1 MRSAQVIDSS
11 QPLRIAVVAPVAQ
24 AVPPTNSGS
33 IEATTDLLVRGLAG
47 FGHEVTLFA
56 TASSSTPV
64 TLHATLERGYN
75 EDDAIWPWEL
85 CELFNIAAAVE
96 QADRFDVIHSQVE
109 YAPLA
114 LAFQRI
120 TTTAI
125 VQTLHHTP
133 TDHEVALW
141 SRYSEAP
148 FIAISR
154 AQAERLEGLRVIA
167 TVHHAVDTDQLHF
180 NSEPDDY
187 LLFLGRFTEGKGAVE
202 AIAAARQANMRLI
215 LAAAENEYFRKHV
228 ASSVDGTHVI
238 FKGEVRADAKS
249 ELLGRARAL
258 LYPVQQDEPFGLVL
272 PEAMACGTP
281 VAALNRGA
289 VSEIVDNG
297 VTGGVFDSLDQL
309 VSGLPQVLTL
319 DRARVRARAVQR
331 FHPDRMVAAHIDIY
345 AALHKERC
353 DPRIA

>member
-1 MRSAQVIDSS
+1 MSVQVVDANR
-11 QPLRIAVVAPVAQ
+11 PLRIAVVAPVAQ

-33 IEATTDLLVRGLAG
+33 IETTTDLLVRGLAAL
-47 FGHEVTLFA
+47 GHEVTLFA

-64 TLHATLERGYN
+64 TLHATFERGYN

-85 CELFNIAAAVE
+85 CELLNIAAAVE
-96 QADRFDVIHSQVE
+96 QADRFDVIHAQVE

-125 VQTLHHTP
+125 IQTLHHTP
-133 TDHEVALW
+133 TAHEVALW
-141 SRYSEAP
+141 SRYPEAP

-154 AQAERLEGLRVIA
+154 AQAARLEGLRVIA
-167 TVHHAVDTDQLHF
+167 TVHHAVDTERLQF
-180 NSEPDDY
+180 ESTPDDY

-202 AIAAARQANMRLI
+202 AIAAARQTNMPLI
-215 LAAAENEYFRKHV
+215 LAASENEYFRKYV

-238 FKGEVRADAKS
+238 FQGEVGADAKS

-258 LYPVQQDEPFGLVL
+258 LYPVQADEPFGLVL

-297 VTGGVFDSLDQL
+297 VTGRVFDSLDQL

-319 DRARVRARAVQR
+319 DRTRVRARAVER
-331 FHPDRMVAAHIDIY
+331 FHPDRMVAAHINIY
-345 AALHKERC
+345 AALLEERR
-353 DPRIA
+353 DLRTI

>member
-1 MRSAQVIDSS
+1 MRSAQAIDSS

-64 TLHATLERGYN
+64 ALHATLERGYN

-180 NSEPDDY
+180 NSAPDDY

-228 ASSVDGTHVI
+228 ASSVDGTNVI

-345 AALHKERC
+345 AELHKERC
-353 DPRIA
+353 DPRIT

>member
-1 MRSAQVIDSS
+1 MSVQVVDANR
-11 QPLRIAVVAPVAQ
+11 PLRIAVVAPVAQ

-33 IEATTDLLVRGLAG
+33 IETTTDLLVRGLAAL
-47 FGHEVTLFA
+47 GHEVTLFA

-64 TLHATLERGYN
+64 TLHATFERGYN

-85 CELFNIAAAVE
+85 CELLNIAAAVE
-96 QADRFDVIHSQVE
+96 QADRFDVIHAQVE

-125 VQTLHHTP
+125 IQTLHHTP
-133 TDHEVALW
+133 TAHEVALW
-141 SRYSEAP
+141 SRYPEAP

-154 AQAERLEGLRVIA
+154 AQAARLEGLRVIA
-167 TVHHAVDTDQLHF
+167 TVHHAVDTERLQF
-180 NSEPDDY
+180 ESTPDDY

-202 AIAAARQANMRLI
+202 AIAAARQTNMPLI
-215 LAAAENEYFRKHV
+215 LAASENEYFRKYV
-228 ASSVDGTHVI
+228 ASSIDGTHVI
-238 FKGEVRADAKS
+238 FQGEVGADAKS

-258 LYPVQQDEPFGLVL
+258 LYPVQADEPFGLVL

-289 VSEIVDNG
+289 VAEIVDNG
-297 VTGGVFDSLDQL
+297 VTGRVFDSLDQL

-319 DRARVRARAVQR
+319 DRTRVRARAVER
-331 FHPDRMVAAHIDIY
+331 FHPDRMVAAHVNIY
-345 AALHKERC
+345 AALLEERR
-353 DPRIA
+353 DLRTI